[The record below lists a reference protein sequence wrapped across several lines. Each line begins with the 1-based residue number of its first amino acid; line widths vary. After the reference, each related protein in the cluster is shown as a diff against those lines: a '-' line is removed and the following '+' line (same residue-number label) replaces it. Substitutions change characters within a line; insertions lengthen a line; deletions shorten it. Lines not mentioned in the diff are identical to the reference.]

1 MSRCEFVIEV
11 EPGKDYRYCR
21 DHVAVTV
28 GGNGFCPDHALGVER
43 HERIQGL
50 IYEINE
56 KREKIREHQP

>member
-21 DHVAVTV
+21 DYAAVTV

-43 HERIQGL
+43 
-50 IYEINE
+50 
-56 KREKIREHQP
+56 REKILGLLDQIKEHQP